1 MTPTISPVAGTLSPL
16 PSAAQACATA
26 PPPLTQA
33 QPQAAAT
40 SMPASAV
47 GVSPATTVVA
57 GTAGGGAVQAMQ
69 GAAQAT
75 PEQLIEAL
83 KTLTADLEKLVAS
96 IRAQNGVVGGGGAAG
111 CGCGMPGCT
120 HGAGMSSAQG
130 AMAGPTASPAP
141 ATTPAPA
148 TSGGGDAHGHSHAAD
163 GGGAPAPAP
172 APAAGAGTVD
182 PSTVKDKTGTGGLSA
197 APKRGLEVAHT
208 FGLPLVSGHR
218 PGGPSSSDHTHGN
231 AIDVGTLPIGAASST
246 EGTPQMKAYAEHMR
260 QAGKRGELGVKY
272 VILDGKI
279 ASSRE
284 NWEWRTYTY
293 PGKSAAE
300 MEAMKSSNRGEY
312 NRMQHHDHVHV
323 SFN

>member
-1 MTPTISPVAGTLSPL
+1 MTPTISPFAGTLSPQ
-16 PSAAQACATA
+16 PSAAQQCAGA
-26 PPPLTQA
+26 PPPLAQA

-47 GVSPATTVVA
+47 GVSPATTAVA
-57 GTAGGGAVQAMQ
+57 TGAGGGAVQAVQ
-69 GAAQAT
+69 GAALAT

-111 CGCGMPGCT
+111 CGCGMPSCT
-120 HGAGMSSAQG
+120 HGAGMADAQG
-130 AMAGPTASPAP
+130 AMGAMAAPPA
-141 ATTPAPA
+141 
-148 TSGGGDAHGHSHAAD
+148 
-163 GGGAPAPAP
+163 APAPAP
-172 APAAGAGTVD
+172 APTAATSGGGEAAAPAPVAGAGTVD
-182 PSTVKDKTGTGGLSA
+182 PSTVKDKTGTGGLTD

-218 PGGPSSSDHTHGN
+218 PGGPDSSDHTHGN
-231 AIDVGTLPIGAASST
+231 AIDVSTIPIGAASST

-260 QAGKRGELGVKY
+260 QAGKRGELDVKY

-312 NRMQHHDHVHV
+312 NRMQHYDHVHV